1 MALRRC
7 RDMGIRCC
15 KHSADADLRT
25 IRNQHKNAPHEV
37 GRTETAGPGRTER
50 SGYYPFSA
58 AIPACVSTGP
68 SSRRSIRP
76 SSLKIRKS
84 SSLTGDIQPAGLNIP
99 QRPAKTNGSIEGEI
113 SERIICHSL

>member
-68 SSRRSIRP
+68 SSRKSIRP

-84 SSLTGDIQPAGLNIP
+84 SSLTGDEDLRILSELGLIDFGRDRGLTQAGIAALN
-99 QRPAKTNGSIEGEI
+99 G
-113 SERIICHSL
+113 